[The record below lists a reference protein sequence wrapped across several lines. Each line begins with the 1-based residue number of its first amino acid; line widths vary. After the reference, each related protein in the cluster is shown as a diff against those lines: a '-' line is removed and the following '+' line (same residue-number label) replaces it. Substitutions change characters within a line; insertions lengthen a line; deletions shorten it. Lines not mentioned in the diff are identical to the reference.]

1 MFKYLF
7 PLIFIF
13 VACSSEDSKVTT
25 NLDDLSEK
33 STPTP
38 ITKELEP
45 TVTKENKGEI
55 KYNHPKI
62 IDTDEIKELTFKE
75 KLKEIEDVDNKS
87 FMIFLEISKFVD
99 LENNLKDYENFT
111 LLVPDDEAFAGI
123 EPDLKI
129 KILSDKEL
137 ALKIISN
144 HILPFKFKEN
154 NLKKY
159 SHLDTIND
167 GSIDVQVSDRKLIIN
182 EKVNI
187 IDKDLEIK
195 NGYIHL
201 INNVILP
208 KDLNINNDQPLIC
221 LLYTSPSPRD

>member
-1 MFKYLF
+1 
-7 PLIFIF
+7 
-13 VACSSEDSKVTT
+13 
-25 NLDDLSEK
+25 
-33 STPTP
+33 
-38 ITKELEP
+38 
-45 TVTKENKGEI
+45 
-55 KYNHPKI
+55 
-62 IDTDEIKELTFKE
+62 
-75 KLKEIEDVDNKS
+75 
-87 FMIFLEISKFVD
+87 MIFLEISKFVD

-111 LLVPDDEAFAGI
+111 LLVPDDKAFAEI

-187 IDKDLEIK
+187 VDKDLEIK

-208 KDLNINNDQPLIC
+208 KDLNINNDQPLINFNDIIGNIFYVIEMHTDQKYFYDREHT
-221 LLYTSPSPRD
+221 LETVSYTHLTLPTTLVV